1 MSGLRHPLGW
11 SPWLCLIWLI
21 IHTGCAGYR
30 LGMQPDEALK
40 DHSIKVT
47 RIANQTKE
55 PGLAEALSFALRQQI
70 QRDGSFALETHDPG
84 DIRLEATLLDWSRNK
99 LTLNPQD
106 ILTIRDFEIVL
117 RARVRAIKQS
127 NQRVILDDIFLGSSI
142 SRAELDLAE
151 AERRVIPL
159 VAEDIARQVID
170 RLSSPS
176 WEVSAQD

>member
-1 MSGLRHPLGW
+1 
-11 SPWLCLIWLI
+11 
-21 IHTGCAGYR
+21 
-30 LGMQPDEALK
+30 
-40 DHSIKVT
+40 
-47 RIANQTKE
+47 
-55 PGLAEALSFALRQQI
+55 
-70 QRDGSFALETHDPG
+70 
-84 DIRLEATLLDWSRNK
+84 LDWSRNK

-117 RARVRAIKQS
+117 RARVRAIKQT